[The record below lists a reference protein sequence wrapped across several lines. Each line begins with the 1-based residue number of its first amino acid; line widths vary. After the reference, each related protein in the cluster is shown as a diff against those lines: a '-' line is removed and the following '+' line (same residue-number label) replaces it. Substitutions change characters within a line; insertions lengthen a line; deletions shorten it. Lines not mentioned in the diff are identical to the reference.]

1 MAAWRRHPW
10 QLGGAQLRRRDDSR
24 EEVHVLDV
32 GAGELGI
39 GAGELC
45 LGVDAR
51 EQEERE
57 RRKGDRANMSLQFR

>member
-10 QLGGAQLRRRDDSR
+10 QLGGAQLRRRDDSH
-24 EEVHVLDV
+24 EEVRVLDV

-51 EQEERE
+51 E
-57 RRKGDRANMSLQFR
+57 